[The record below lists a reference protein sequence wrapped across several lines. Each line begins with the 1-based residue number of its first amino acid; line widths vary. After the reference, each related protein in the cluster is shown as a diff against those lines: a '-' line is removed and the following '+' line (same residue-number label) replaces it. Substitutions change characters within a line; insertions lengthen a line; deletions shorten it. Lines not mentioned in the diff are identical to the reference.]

1 MKDMKLRSIIRNGV
15 LFSLFAGAFTSCNTD
30 VENIEIQKPYT
41 YDDTYYENLREY
53 KKSDHAISYMWFA
66 DYTAS
71 HSPGLRFIGLPDS
84 LDICSLWSGIPSP
97 DGDLAEAY
105 EEMRWVREVKGTR
118 FVMCTFPS
126 VKGKPWL
133 EALPENERVEAY
145 GKFILESIY
154 ENDLDGVDFDY
165 EISGDWMAGRHMV
178 ELLKYLGQYIGP
190 KGKDSS
196 KLLIVDGLN
205 LDGGYEYLSYFI
217 EQAYNRTDADAL
229 QTCYTDH
236 AHKGLPPERFIVT
249 ENIGD
254 NYATGGVAFTDANGN
269 TESAYGGQ
277 LYSLEGMARW
287 NPTQGRKGGFGA
299 FYGQRDYNSTP
310 PYKYFRRA
318 IQCCNPPMK

>member
-1 MKDMKLRSIIRNGV
+1 MNLQKIIRNGV

-30 VENIEIQKPYT
+30 AENIEIQKPYK
-41 YDDTYYENLREY
+41 YDDVYYANLREY
-53 KKSDHAISYMWFA
+53 KKSNHPISYMWFA

-84 LDICSLWSGIPSP
+84 LDICSLWSGIPTP
-97 DGDLAEAY
+97 GGDSAEAY

-126 VKGKPWL
+126 VKANPWL
-133 EALPENERVEAY
+133 EALPENDRVEAY
-145 GKFILESIY
+145 GKSILETIY
-154 ENDLDGVDFDY
+154 KHDLDGVDFDY
-165 EISGDWMAGRHMV
+165 EISGDWMAGRRMV
-178 ELLKYLGQYIGP
+178 ELLKYLGQYIGV
-190 KGKDSS
+190 KGKDPN
-196 KLLIVDGLN
+196 KLLIVDGLT
-205 LDGGYEYLSYFI
+205 LDGGYEYLSYFV
-217 EQAYNRTDADAL
+217 EQAYNRTNADLL
-229 QTCYTDH
+229 QDCYTDH
-236 AHKGLPPERFIVT
+236 VNKGLSPERFIVT
-249 ENIGD
+249 ENLGD
-254 NYATGGVAFTDANGN
+254 NNLYGGVLFTDVNKN
-269 TESAYGGQ
+269 TISAYGGQ